1 MGFRVIGIDVSD
13 PQLELAKELGAEMT
27 YNSLSNPAYAEEL
40 KVFTGG
46 GVHAAAVFSAS
57 NAAYEK
63 APSVLRCVPSHQLPG
78 GSPAMSTVL
87 RAGPA
92 DSMVL

>member
-1 MGFRVIGIDVSD
+1 MGLRVIGIDVSD
-13 PQLELAKELGAEMT
+13 PQLQSAKELGGEMT

-40 KVFTGG
+40 KGFTGG

-63 APSVLRCVPSHQLPG
+63 APSVLRCVSPHQVQGHSAKWPCH
-78 GSPAMSTVL
+78 P
-87 RAGPA
+87 
-92 DSMVL
+92 DSMAL

>member
-1 MGFRVIGIDVSD
+1 MGFRVIGIDISD
-13 PQLELAKELGAEMT
+13 PQLESAKEFGAEMT
-27 YNSLSNPAYAEEL
+27 YNSLSNPAYTEEL
-40 KVFTGG
+40 KKFTDG

-63 APSVLRCVPSHQLPG
+63 APSVLRCVRPIS
-78 GSPAMSTVL
+78 SREDKSTAKWSCL
-87 RAGPA
+87 